1 MFLIRVFLAFQALN
15 WLVPFF
21 ATFLVHGVYMH
32 GGRELYF
39 KMLYV
44 RQSFFLQKN
53 CHVLYFQI
61 QYEKKKK
68 KWQSVFL
75 LKYYRVLY
83 CGMLYARKLFFSK
96 NTTVFGILEC
106 YMHGSPSFAE
116 STAVH

>member
-39 KMLYV
+39 KILYA
-44 RQSFFLQKN
+44 RQSFFL
-53 CHVLYFQI
+53 

-96 NTTVFGILEC
+96 NTIVFGILEC

>member
-1 MFLIRVFLAFQALN
+1 
-15 WLVPFF
+15 
-21 ATFLVHGVYMH
+21 MH

-39 KMLYV
+39 KILYA
-44 RQSFFLQKN
+44 RQSFFRPKKLPCAVFSN
-53 CHVLYFQI
+53 TI
-61 QYEKKKK
+61 WKKKK

-75 LKYYRVLY
+75 LKYYCVLY

-106 YMHGSPSFAE
+106 YMHDSQSFAE